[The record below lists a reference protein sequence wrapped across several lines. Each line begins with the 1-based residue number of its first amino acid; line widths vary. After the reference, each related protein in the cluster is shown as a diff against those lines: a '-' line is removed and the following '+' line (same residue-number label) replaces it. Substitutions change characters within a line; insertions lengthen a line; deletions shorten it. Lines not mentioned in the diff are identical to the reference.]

1 MNGISSNLKEELK
14 KSTLNKKREKLK
26 FLSAILISNALVA
39 MLCLPSQD
47 ERPLIQKKREL
58 HTGFQLLELNLN
70 PLLALEDLKG
80 PHLVTLLASDKKVLV
95 QKAWLHEEIAI
106 KDSSLQQKRRFKI
119 EIPENELL
127 KLSATTDEMMI
138 AVPHITKVQTTKK
151 VARGSQ
157 YEINL

>member
-47 ERPLIQKKREL
+47 ERPLVQKKREL
-58 HTGFQLLELNLN
+58 HAGFQLLELNIN
-70 PLLALEDLKG
+70 PLLALEDSKG
-80 PHLVTLLASDKKVLV
+80 PHFVTLLASDKKVLV
-95 QKAWLHEEIAI
+95 QKAWLHEEVII

-127 KLSATTDEMMI
+127 KLSALADEIVI
-138 AVPHITKVQTTKK
+138 AVPHMIKVQTTKK